1 MPQMTPFVWLAIGG
15 VFATLCLGRGTIPLA
30 AWLAPIFLLRFARTT
45 PPFAG
50 LLSIWLVLLV
60 AGIVSNRGVIP
71 LSGLAY
77 FGVVLMIAIVLT
89 LSYVADRL
97 LASKFAGLASTLIFP
112 LACVAV
118 ELINTRTSPF
128 GSWGSVAYTQ
138 YGNLPLMQLAS
149 VTGIFGIAFLI
160 AWFASVVNWAWD
172 QNFAWY
178 AIRVGVLP
186 YAGVFC
192 LVMLAGTTRLGLG
205 VSDVK
210 SIRAAVIGGPEGII
224 SPGEERRLLHGEVRD
239 EERPHFRK
247 AFERLED
254 WFLEN
259 TRREARAGGRQNR
272 HLARS

>member
-1 MPQMTPFVWLAIGG
+1 M
-15 VFATLCLGRGTIPLA
+15 
-30 AWLAPIFLLRFARTT
+30 
-45 PPFAG
+45 
-50 LLSIWLVLLV
+50 
-60 AGIVSNRGVIP
+60 
-71 LSGLAY
+71 
-77 FGVVLMIAIVLT
+77 
-89 LSYVADRL
+89 
-97 LASKFAGLASTLIFP
+97 
-112 LACVAV
+112 AV
-118 ELINTRTSPF
+118 EFINTQTGPL